1 MRRRLLRS
9 LREYKKHALLSPL
22 LSGLESS
29 LDIIVPTFM
38 AYLIDYGIGRQDM
51 NAVLKYG
58 LLLVLSAVTSMALG
72 FLAGKSTA
80 IASAGFARNLRND
93 IFRTT
98 QTFSFG
104 NIDKFSTSSLIT
116 RLTTDVSN
124 VQHAFQMTTRI
135 GARSPV
141 MLVFALYFSFR
152 TSVRLSLVFL
162 GTTVILGLGLYLSI
176 RHVYPVFV
184 RVFTRYDKMNRIVQ
198 ENLFAIRVVK
208 NYTRESHEKRNF
220 AVVSKLIYEDFT
232 TAGIRIARISPLMNF
247 CVFLSTTLI
256 AWFGANEIVASGNN
270 PALGLTTGQLTSLVT
285 YTMQILVSLMMLS
298 TIFIFFLVSRAS
310 VERIVEVLDETSDLH
325 NGPDPVYEVP
335 DGSIIFED
343 VKFTYSAEAEKPV
356 LCDINL
362 SIPSGAKVGILG
374 GTGSSKS
381 TLIQLIP
388 RLYDVV
394 EGRVLVGGIDVRD
407 YDLASLRDQ
416 VSIVL
421 QRNQLFTGSVK
432 DNLRWGDE
440 SATDEEMIRA
450 CQLAQADD
458 FVQAMPDGYDSHVE
472 RGGANLSG
480 GQRQRLCIARS
491 LLKNPKILIFDDST
505 SAVDTKTD
513 RLIREGL
520 RDGIPDT
527 TILIIS
533 QRVASVRDADMII
546 VMDDGRVHD
555 CGKHEEL
562 LDRSEIYRE
571 VYESQNRGG
580 VLNAS

>member
-1 MRRRLLRS
+1 MRRRLLKS
-9 LREYKKHALLSPL
+9 LREYKIYALLSPL
-22 LSGLESS
+22 LSGLEAS

-38 AYLIDYGIGRQDM
+38 AYLIDYGINRQDM
-51 NAVLKYG
+51 DAVLKYG
-58 LLLVLSAVTSMALG
+58 LLLVVSAVTSMVFG

-93 IFRTT
+93 IFHTT
-98 QTFSFG
+98 QTFSFS
-104 NIDKFSTSSLIT
+104 NIDRFSTSSIIT
-116 RLTTDVSN
+116 RLTTDVEN
-124 VQHAFQMTTRI
+124 VQRAFQMTTRI

-162 GTTVILGLGLYLSI
+162 GATVILGLGLYFSI
-176 RHVYPVFV
+176 RHVYPVFK
-184 RVFTRYDKMNRIVQ
+184 RVFKRYDHMNRIVQ
-198 ENLFAIRVVK
+198 ENLLAIRVVK
-208 NYTRESHEKRNF
+208 NYTRESHEKRHF
-220 AVVSKLIYEDFT
+220 ASISQLIYEDFT
-232 TAGIRIARISPLMNF
+232 TAGIRVARVSPLMNF

-256 AWFGANEIVASGNN
+256 AWLGANEIVASGNN
-270 PALGLTTGQLTSLVT
+270 PALGLTTGQLTSLIT
-285 YTMQILVSLMMLS
+285 YTMQILISLMMLS
-298 TIFIFFLVSRAS
+298 NIFIFFLVSRAS
-310 VERIVEVLDETSDLH
+310 VERIVEVLDETSDLQ
-325 NGPDPVYEVP
+325 NGPDPVYEVL
-335 DGSIIFED
+335 DGSIVFEN
-343 VKFTYSAEAEKPV
+343 VKFAYSSESEKPV

-362 SIPSGAKVGILG
+362 SIPSGARVGILG

-394 EGRVLVGGIDVRD
+394 EGRVLVGGVDVRD

-440 SATDEEMIRA
+440 HATVEEMARA

-458 FVQAMPDGYDSHVE
+458 FIRAMPEKYDSHVE

-520 RDGIPDT
+520 REGIPDT
-527 TILIIS
+527 TVLIIS

-546 VMDDGRVHD
+546 VMDDGTVHD
-555 CGKHEEL
+555 CGTHEEL
-562 LDRSEIYRE
+562 LRRSEIYCE